1 MHQEMQIPTSGIR
14 LDYLSGLKS
23 LIGIASFSKAEAG
36 TAAYLREWIEMA
48 GITTAQVGNNVWAQN
63 RHFSSG
69 KPTIMLVS
77 HHDTVRP
84 AAGYTRDPFL
94 PEIENGRLY
103 GLGSNDAGG
112 PLVCMAAAFATF
124 YERADLPFNLI
135 WVAAAEEEISGQ
147 GGIESVLPHLPTISC
162 AMVGEPT
169 GMQLAVAEKGL
180 MVLDAYNTGKSG
192 HAAREE
198 GINALYAALEDIER
212 IRKYR
217 FPEIS
222 EWLGPVKMS
231 VTCIETSN
239 KAHNVVPDTCHWV
252 VDVRLTDAYTP
263 EAVLEAL
270 RAQVQA
276 RLEPRSMRLRA
287 TGIALEH
294 PLVRAGLALGKQAY
308 GSPTLSDK
316 ALLPFPALKMG
327 PGESARS
334 HTADEYIL
342 LTELAEGYAGYCA
355 MLESIAHKS
364 VQI

>member
-1 MHQEMQIPTSGIR
+1 MHHKMQVPPSGIR
-14 LDYLSGLKS
+14 LDYLLGLKS
-23 LIGIASFSKAEAG
+23 LIGIASFSKAESG
-36 TAAYLREWIEMA
+36 SAAFLRSWMEIA
-48 GITTAQVGNNVWAQN
+48 GIKTEQVGNNVWAKN
-63 RHFSSG
+63 RHFSLE

-103 GLGSNDAGG
+103 GLGSNDASG
-112 PLVCMAAAFATF
+112 PLVCMASAFATF
-124 YERADLPFNLI
+124 YECTDLPYNLI
-135 WVAAAEEEISGQ
+135 WVAAAEEEISGY
-147 GGIESVLPHLPTISC
+147 GGIESVLPHLPIISC
-162 AMVGEPT
+162 AIVGEPT
-169 GMQLAVAEKGL
+169 GMHLAVAEKGL

-294 PLVRAGLALGKQAY
+294 PLVQAGLALGKQAY

-316 ALLPFPALKMG
+316 ALLPFPALKIG